1 MINRLFSVVLHTV
14 SSFNLSL
21 NLKLSNPP
29 SLWPHETPPE
39 DHGIRYFSL
48 F

>member
-1 MINRLFSVVLHTV
+1 MINRLFSVMLHTV
-14 SSFNLSL
+14 SSFDLSL

-39 DHGIRYFSL
+39 DHRIRYFVL